1 MKTFNIIII
10 AVISIFLASCTKEKL
25 ENKINEQKQ
34 MINEQTE
41 DINFRKAFISKPL
54 INTLYKLYCKKNHR
68 DVK

>member
-1 MKTFNIIII
+1 
-10 AVISIFLASCTKEKL
+10 
-25 ENKINEQKQ
+25 